1 MTKSADAFR
10 TISEVAEWLGVQTHV
25 LRFWESKFSQVKPV
39 KRAGGRRYYR
49 PNDMLLLGGIRKLL
63 HEDGMTIKGVQK
75 ILREEGMAHVA
86 DLSRP
91 LDEVTA
97 GQVDGDLVS
106 GDGNVEADI
115 APSIEAVQEAAE
127 VTPIH
132 APTQPSQAAEP
143 SPAPSF
149 LSDLPAPGATPQ
161 EDTPQAVAADEPE
174 QAPEVPPLA
183 PAPEPESESDPM
195 TTLNAEP
202 EASPAPV
209 PSFMRRDVEENASPE
224 SAKPAPEEPAAADE
238 PIATD
243 AAPADDPA
251 PKDDIANETPAAAP
265 LPSFMTE
272 RSEPQEAEMAAAE
285 PLQEDT
291 APRPANVDVPA
302 DPDYASFDAA
312 PSALTHAARLSHIN
326 DGQREMLRPLLAQL
340 TALRDQMA
348 SARRDSR

>member
-25 LRFWESKFSQVKPV
+25 LRFWESKFSQVNPV

-49 PNDMLLLGGIRKLL
+49 PSDMLLLGGIRKLL

-97 GQVDGDLVS
+97 GQVDGDLVAGG
-106 GDGNVEADI
+106 GDVEADM
-115 APSIEAVQEAAE
+115 APSIEAVPEAAD
-127 VTPIH
+127 VTPIA
-132 APTQPSQAAEP
+132 APNEAAKAPEP

-149 LSDLPAPGATPQ
+149 LSDMPEPDTPTQ
-161 EDTPQAVAADEPE
+161 EDTPPAVAAAAAEQEPE
-174 QAPEVPPLA
+174 AASPAPP
-183 PAPEPESESDPM
+183 PEPEPEPM
-195 TTLNAEP
+195 ATLDAEP
-202 EASPAPV
+202 EAAPV
-209 PSFMRRDVEENASPE
+209 PSFMRREAEDSPLPEAAEPASDE
-224 SAKPAPEEPAAADE
+224 PAPVEAAPVEDIPASVADE
-238 PIATD
+238 PALNE
-243 AAPADDPA
+243 
-251 PKDDIANETPAAAP
+251 DIAAQAPAAAP
-265 LPSFMTE
+265 LPSFMTD
-272 RSEPQEAEMAAAE
+272 RSAPQEAPVAATE
-285 PLQEDT
+285 QLQEDT
-291 APRPANVDVPA
+291 APRPAIVDVPA